1 MYGRISRKTRR
12 FTLGGCDVL
21 PADLA
26 RRRAIERMLEMHDG
40 VDPQAQR
47 RKLAEQSLTLR
58 EVIEHYITSNRT
70 KRGKL
75 RQSSIDDINK

>member
-1 MYGRISRKTRR
+1 
-12 FTLGGCDVL
+12 
-21 PADLA
+21 
-26 RRRAIERMLEMHDG
+26 MLEMHDG